1 MGSSSGISEIV
12 ELNEEQK
19 SVHHLNRSNTLSIK
33 SKTDERDRKPHGHPV
48 EDDLDQLLRTIDLR
62 TSSRI
67 VIPSHQAGVDLLRK
81 NTLKKPVEV
90 GISRASGIG
99 ISESVTLKQ
108 ALRGLC
114 ISQASEM
121 AAVKRLSKP
130 IGLSGVSEAGTIKR
144 LYASVVVQAND
155 SSLSLDEEKR
165 NLVEISIVSEKL
177 AMESSGKAA
186 GLSKTSLEPSNQ
198 DAISSLLSAVP
209 DTTKVPKVRI
219 QDVLDHTSPK
229 TKNNPSV
236 VMEIEKKGKTISV
249 TSVSGF
255 QKGAESSKVSPCL
268 IKPVFRSKACVKK
281 KGKREP
287 ASKSGNSSRCGEVD
301 KAGVVPSKTKS
312 GCQKESVSA
321 ASSSV
326 DPAGAVTRENIYS
339 GANKPDFS
347 PNICSGGRAIGVKTS
362 EFSSSREKGEF
373 SQSSKSS
380 IGDYSSST
388 SISEESHHSVSSS
401 NGSRP
406 HMSKDVRWV
415 AIRHIMMQQGSL
427 GLKNFK
433 LLRRLGCGDIGTV
446 YLAEL
451 IGSECL
457 FALKVMDIEFLVSR
471 KKMLRAQTER
481 EILQMLDH
489 PFLPTLYSHFTTDNL
504 SCLVMEYCPGG
515 DLHVLR
521 QRQPGRFFSE
531 PAARFYVAEVLLA
544 LEYLHMLGV
553 IYRDLK
559 PENIL
564 VRDDGHIM
572 LSDFDLSLRCSVSP
586 TLLRS
591 SSLGTEGPV
600 KKLSGPCAE
609 NSCIDPLCLQPS
621 WVNYLASRKGLNQAR
636 CGEVDKAGVV
646 PSKTKSGCQK
656 ESVSAASSSVDPAGA
671 VTRENIYSGANKPD
685 FSPNI
690 CSGGRAIGVKTSE
703 FSSSR
708 EKGEFSQSS
717 KSSIGDYSSSTSI
730 SEESHHSVSSSNGSR
745 PHMSKDVRWVAIR
758 HIMMQ
763 QGSLGLK
770 NFKLLRRLGCGDI
783 GTVYLAELIG
793 SECLFALKVMDIEF
807 LVSRK
812 KMLRAQT
819 EREILQ
825 MLDHPFLPTLYS
837 HFTTD
842 NLSCLVMEYCPGGD
856 LHVLRQ
862 RQPGRFFSE
871 PAARFY
877 VAEVL
882 LALEY
887 LHMLGVIYRDLKPEN
902 ILVRDDGHIMLSDF
916 DLSLRCSVSPT
927 LLRSSSLG
935 TEGPVKKLSGPCA
948 ENSCIDP
955 LCLQPSWVNVSCFTP
970 RLVSSTMTRT
980 PKLKADLGGQVSPL
994 PQLVVEPTDARS
1006 NSFVGTHEY
1015 LAPEI
1020 IRGDGHGSAVDW
1032 WTFGIF
1038 LYELLFGRTPFKG
1051 PGNEETLSNVVSQ
1064 SLKFP
1069 ESPAASFHARDLIRG
1084 LLVKEPENRLGSVR
1098 GAAEIK
1104 QHPFFEGLNWALIRC
1119 AVPPETPRS
1128 YDVGTPVVMTKKKEG
1143 KCLDFRSNGED
1154 VDRLFCCS
1162 SIFGHFHYFLRPE
1175 PFCPLQA
1182 PWFEEGSSRL
1192 AYEGGFREG
1201 LGFRCCFAGTW
1212 KQLTELVVF

>member
-1 MGSSSGISEIV
+1 MKRIYVKKFGFSQVYFTTHWMASWETDKRDG
-12 ELNEEQK
+12 K
-19 SVHHLNRSNTLSIK
+19 S
-33 SKTDERDRKPHGHPV
+33 HGHPV
-48 EDDLDQLLRTIDLR
+48 EDDLDRLLRAIDLR
-62 TSSRI
+62 TSSGI
-67 VIPSHQAGVDLLRK
+67 LGPSHQAGVDLLRK
-81 NTLKKPVEV
+81 NTLKKPLKV
-90 GISRASGIG
+90 GISQASGIG
-99 ISESVTLKQ
+99 ISDSGTLKQ
-108 ALRGLC
+108 ALRRLC

-144 LYASVVVQAND
+144 LYASVVVQASD
-155 SSLSLDEEKR
+155 SSLSLGEEKR
-165 NLVEISIVSEKL
+165 NLVEISIVPEKL
-177 AMESSGKAA
+177 ATESSGKTA
-186 GLSKTSLEPSNQ
+186 GFCKTGLEPSNQ
-198 DAISSLLSAVP
+198 DVVSSLFSAVP
-209 DTTKVPKVRI
+209 NTTKVPKVRI
-219 QDVLDHTSPK
+219 QDVLDHTSAK
-229 TKNNPSV
+229 TKSNPSV
-236 VMEIEKKGKTISV
+236 ASEIEKKGKTISV
-249 TSVSGF
+249 TSASGF
-255 QKGAESSKVSPCL
+255 QKGAVLSKVSPRL
-268 IKPVFRSKACVKK
+268 IKPVFRSKTFVKK

-287 ASKSGNSSRCGEVD
+287 ASKSGNSSRCEVD
-301 KAGVVPSKTKS
+301 KAGVLPSKTKS
-312 GCQKESVSA
+312 GCQKESGSP
-321 ASSSV
+321 ASSSMI
-326 DPAGAVTRENIYS
+326 PAAAVAAENIYS
-339 GANKPDFS
+339 GANKPYFS
-347 PNICSGGRAIGVKTS
+347 PNICNGGRAVGVKTS
-362 EFSSSREKGEF
+362 EGSSSREKGEF

-415 AIRHIMMQQGSL
+415 AVHHIMMQQGSL

-457 FALKVMDIEFLVSR
+457 FALKVMDVEFLVSR

-489 PFLPTLYSHFTTDNL
+489 PFLPTLYAHFTTDNL

-521 QRQPGRFFSE
+521 QKQPGRFFSE

-591 SSLGTEGPV
+591 SSLGTEGPA

-621 WVNYLASRKGLNQAR
+621 WV
-636 CGEVDKAGVV
+636 
-646 PSKTKSGCQK
+646 
-656 ESVSAASSSVDPAGA
+656 
-671 VTRENIYSGANKPD
+671 
-685 FSPNI
+685 
-690 CSGGRAIGVKTSE
+690 
-703 FSSSR
+703 
-708 EKGEFSQSS
+708 
-717 KSSIGDYSSSTSI
+717 
-730 SEESHHSVSSSNGSR
+730 H
-745 PHMSKDVRWVAIR
+745 
-758 HIMMQ
+758 
-763 QGSLGLK
+763 
-770 NFKLLRRLGCGDI
+770 
-783 GTVYLAELIG
+783 
-793 SECLFALKVMDIEF
+793 
-807 LVSRK
+807 
-812 KMLRAQT
+812 
-819 EREILQ
+819 
-825 MLDHPFLPTLYS
+825 
-837 HFTTD
+837 
-842 NLSCLVMEYCPGGD
+842 
-856 LHVLRQ
+856 
-862 RQPGRFFSE
+862 
-871 PAARFY
+871 
-877 VAEVL
+877 
-882 LALEY
+882 
-887 LHMLGVIYRDLKPEN
+887 
-902 ILVRDDGHIMLSDF
+902 
-916 DLSLRCSVSPT
+916 
-927 LLRSSSLG
+927 
-935 TEGPVKKLSGPCA
+935 
-948 ENSCIDP
+948 
-955 LCLQPSWVNVSCFTP
+955 VSCFTP
-970 RLVSSTMTRT
+970 RLVSSTMAKTR
-980 PKLKADLGGQVSPL
+980 KLKADLGGQVSPL

-1104 QHPFFEGLNWALIRC
+1104 QHPFFDGLNWALIRC

-1128 YDVGTPVVMTKKKEG
+1128 YDVGIPVVMTKKKEG
-1143 KCLDFRSNGED
+1143 KCLDFRSNGDD
-1154 VDRLFCCS
+1154 VEFELF
-1162 SIFGHFHYFLRPE
+1162 
-1175 PFCPLQA
+1175 
-1182 PWFEEGSSRL
+1182 
-1192 AYEGGFREG
+1192 
-1201 LGFRCCFAGTW
+1201 
-1212 KQLTELVVF
+1212 